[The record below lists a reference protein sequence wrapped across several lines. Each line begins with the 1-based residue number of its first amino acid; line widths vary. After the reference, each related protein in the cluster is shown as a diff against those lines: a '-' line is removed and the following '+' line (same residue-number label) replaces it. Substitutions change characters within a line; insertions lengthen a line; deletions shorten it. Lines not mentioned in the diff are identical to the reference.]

1 MKQALILAGS
11 QSTRLTN
18 LDKHIP
24 KPMVEILRKSLLE
37 YQIELCRKYGFK
49 NIYILIHRKSDVI
62 KRYFGGKNT
71 AIVRS
76 FK

>member
-1 MKQALILAGS
+1 
-11 QSTRLTN
+11 
-18 LDKHIP
+18 
-24 KPMVEILRKSLLE
+24 MVEILRKSLLE